1 VLVHRPAYDDWTL
14 PKGKL
19 EPGESR
25 LDAAA
30 REVREETGLDARL
43 GPELGTTSYVD
54 SHGRDKTVW
63 YWAATAAGGELAPT
77 KEIDEARWVPVEQA
91 PEVLSYERD
100 LEVLERALALIDSG
114 AWTP

>member
-1 VLVHRPAYDDWTL
+1 VALVHRPAYDDWTL

-25 LDAAA
+25 LDGAV
-30 REVREETGLDARL
+30 REVREETGLHARL
-43 GPELGTTSYVD
+43 GPQLGTTSYVD
-54 SHGRDKTVW
+54 SHDRDKTVW
-63 YWAATAAGGELAPT
+63 YWAAAGDGELGPT